1 MSYEYFN
8 EKVQRRTSSK
18 RRGKMAGEKK
28 DQEEET
34 FYKCNAKWVCQ
45 IPDGKCKVIGL
56 KE

>member
-34 FYKCNAKWVCQ
+34 FYKCNAKCVCQ